1 MFKTVCTL
9 CDKEADIMSFKKIA
23 ENMIEVTYVCPYCG
37 NSKEEIHYL
46 YIQEVENMKITKLIK
61 YLQDLVN
68 EFGEDLEV
76 ETFSDELYVED
87 ENGNEIDTF
96 NI

>member
-1 MFKTVCTL
+1 
-9 CDKEADIMSFKKIA
+9 
-23 ENMIEVTYVCPYCG
+23 
-37 NSKEEIHYL
+37 
-46 YIQEVENMKITKLIK
+46 MKITKLIK

>member
-46 YIQEVENMKITKLIK
+46 YI
-61 YLQDLVN
+61 
-68 EFGEDLEV
+68 
-76 ETFSDELYVED
+76 
-87 ENGNEIDTF
+87 
-96 NI
+96 